1 MIIKSDNLT
10 NSAWISKLK
19 EIIYKGQI
27 SNPRGLKIKELIN
40 SSICI
45 DMNYPIISIPERK
58 LGYKFMVRE
67 AWWIMSGRNDVES
80 IKDYSKAISTFSNDS
95 YHFDGAYGPRVVD
108 QIRYIVDSLAQDINT
123 RQAVLTIWRANPR
136 ASKDIPCTVSI
147 QWLIRDGYIYCI
159 DNMRSSDIWLGV
171 PYDIF
176 NFTMLTGYIM
186 LLLKERGIYDLKLGK
201 LYLNAGSQH
210 LYEDNWE
217 KANNLINNYREW
229 DKIHKFEPYK
239 FNSPIEL
246 KNYLKALSE
255 INVKKL
261 DLTEIDKYETNIGR
275 DILLTSQY
283 LK

>member
-1 MIIKSDNLT
+1 MIKTNNLT
-10 NSAWISKLK
+10 NSQWISKLK
-19 EIIYKGQI
+19 EIINKGQV
-27 SNPRGLKIKELIN
+27 SNPRGLRIKELIN

-58 LGYKFMVRE
+58 LGYKFMARE
-67 AWWIMSGRNDVES
+67 AWWILSGRNDVES
-80 IKDYSKAISTFSNDS
+80 IKDYSKVISTFSNDN

-108 QIRYIVDSLAQDINT
+108 QIRYIVDSLAQDLNT

-147 QWLIRDGYIYCI
+147 QWLIRDGYICCI

-186 LLLKERGIYDLKLGK
+186 LLLKERGIKNLKLGN

-217 KANNLINNYREW
+217 KAQKLIQKYTEW
-229 DKIHKFEPYK
+229 DNLHKFEPYL

-246 KNYLKALSE
+246 KNYLKDLSE
-255 INVKKL
+255 LDIKNLKLNNIN
-261 DLTEIDKYETNIGR
+261 KYKINIGR
-275 DILLTSQY
+275 DVLMTSQY
-283 LK
+283 ILK

>member
-1 MIIKSDNLT
+1 MIKTNNLT
-10 NSAWISKLK
+10 NSQWINKLK

-27 SNPRGLKIKELIN
+27 SNPRGIKIKELIN

-45 DMNYPIISIPERK
+45 DMNYPIITIPERK
-58 LGYKFMVRE
+58 LGYKFMMRE
-67 AWWIMSGRNDVES
+67 AWWILSGRNDVES
-80 IKDYSKAISTFSNDS
+80 IKDYSKAISTFSNDN

-108 QIRYIVDSLAQDINT
+108 QIRYIVDSLAQDLNT
-123 RQAVLTIWRANPR
+123 RQAVLTIWRSNPR
-136 ASKDIPCTVSI
+136 PSKDIPCTISI
-147 QWLIRDGYIYCI
+147 QWFIRDGYIYCI

-210 LYEDNWE
+210 LYEDNWK
-217 KANNLINNYREW
+217 KAETLLQNYTEWNNL
-229 DKIHKFEPYK
+229 HKFEPYL

-246 KNYLKALSE
+246 KNYLKDLSE
-255 INVKKL
+255 TNVKNLKL
-261 DLTEIDKYETNIGR
+261 NNIDKYKINIGR
-275 DILLTSQY
+275 DILMTSQY
-283 LK
+283 ILK

>member
-1 MIIKSDNLT
+1 MVNQT
-10 NSAWISKLK
+10 NIQWINKLK
-19 EIIYKGQI
+19 EIINKGEI

-45 DMNYPIISIPERK
+45 DMNYPIITIKERK
-58 LGYKFMVRE
+58 LGYKFMLRE
-67 AWWIMSGRNDVES
+67 AWWIMDGRNTVDT
-80 IKDYSKAISTFSNDS
+80 ITDYSKAISTFSNDG

-147 QWLIRDGYIYCI
+147 QWFIRNGYIHCI
-159 DNMRSSDIWLGV
+159 DTMRSSDIWLGV

-186 LLLKERGIYDLKLGK
+186 LLLKERGIYDLKLGN

-210 LYEDNWE
+210 LYEDNWQ
-217 KANNLINNYREW
+217 KANKLLENYQEW
-229 DKIHKFEPYK
+229 ESNSFEPYK
-239 FNSPIEL
+239 FKSPLEL
-246 KNYLKALSE
+246 KNYLKDLSE
-255 INVKKL
+255 YNIEKQNLDKINQ
-261 DLTEIDKYETNIGR
+261 YEVNIGR
-275 DILLTSQY
+275 DILMLSQY
-283 LK
+283 HNKFYNK